1 MKIQSAKPYFE
12 NIDEILE
19 KIRDVLDSGRLIL
32 GKYTSEFESK
42 FREYIGVKHA
52 IGASSA
58 TAGLELVLR
67 YWNVKNKKVIIPTN
81 TFIACANATVYAGG
95 KPIFCDIN
103 PETYCMSADDIL
115 AKITPNT
122 KVVMAVHL
130 AGLPIPDIFEIK
142 KICEEHNIYL
152 LEDCSHAHGAMIDGR
167 KVGSLGDAA
176 VFSLYPTKVL
186 TTCAGGVITTNGD
199 AIHDFAK
206 SCRHHGQ
213 GESLENII
221 NFGNNWLMDEIRAIL
236 GIYQLKEL
244 EKYIKKRNTLAKMYR
259 DLIEKIQG
267 INYFEPSSN
276 IRHSY
281 YRFLINL
288 DTKLNKEKIINFMKK
303 NGIEVGTLYATPL
316 HLQPIYKALGQ
327 KCPKAEHVLQH
338 QIGLPMHVGL
348 NEEDVMYIA
357 NSLYNA
363 VGGNKK

>member
-12 NIDEILE
+12 DIDEILE
-19 KIRDVLDSGRLIL
+19 KIRDVLNSGRLIL
-32 GKYTSEFESK
+32 GKYTSEFENKFSK
-42 FREYIGVKHA
+42 YIGIKHA
-52 IGASSA
+52 VAVSSA
-58 TAGLELVLR
+58 TAGLELALR
-67 YWNVKNKKVIIPTN
+67 YWNVKDKEVIIPTN

-103 PETYCMSADDIL
+103 PETYCMSADDVL
-115 AKITPNT
+115 EKITPNT
-122 KVVMAVHL
+122 KVVMTVHL
-130 AGLPIPDIFEIK
+130 AGLPIPDILEIK
-142 KICEEHNIYL
+142 KICEERNLYL

-167 KVGSLGDAA
+167 KLGSLGDAA

-244 EKYIKKRNTLAKMYR
+244 ENYIKKRNTLAKMYT
-259 DLIEKIQG
+259 DLVGGIQG
-267 INYFEPSSN
+267 INYVEPPSN

-288 DTKLNKEKIINFMKK
+288 EARLNKEDIINYMKK
-303 NGIEVGTLYATPL
+303 DEIEVGTLYATPL

-327 KCPKAEHVLQH
+327 KCPKAEQALHH

-348 NEEDVMYIA
+348 DEEDIDYIID
-357 NSLYNA
+357 SLHTA
-363 VGGNKK
+363 LRSQKK

>member
-12 NIDEILE
+12 DIDEILE
-19 KIRDVLDSGRLIL
+19 RIRDVLDSGRLIL
-32 GKYTSEFESK
+32 GEYTSEFENKFSK
-42 FREYIGVKHA
+42 YIGVKHA
-52 IGASSA
+52 VGVSSA

-67 YWNVKNKKVIIPTN
+67 YWNVKDKEVIIPTN

-95 KPIFCDIN
+95 KPIFCDID
-103 PETYCMSADDIL
+103 PKTYCMSADDIL

-122 KVVMAVHL
+122 KVIMTVHL
-130 AGLPIPDIFEIK
+130 AGLPISDIYEIK
-142 KICEEHNIYL
+142 KICEERNLYL

-167 KVGSLGDAA
+167 KVGSIGDAA

-186 TTCAGGVITTNGD
+186 TTCAGGVITTNED
-199 AIHDFAK
+199 ALHDFAK

-236 GIYQLKEL
+236 GIYQLKKL
-244 EKYIKKRNTLAKMYR
+244 ENYIKKRNTLAKMYT
-259 DLIEKIQG
+259 DLIEGIQG
-267 INYFEPSSN
+267 ITYVEPPSN

-288 DTKLNKEKIINFMKK
+288 EIKLTKKDIISYMKK
-303 NGIEVGTLYATPL
+303 DGIEVGTLYATPL

-327 KCPKAEHVLQH
+327 KCPKAEQALHY

-348 NEEDVMYIA
+348 DEEDAIYIA
-357 NSLYNA
+357 NSLHNA

>member
-12 NIDEILE
+12 DIDEILE
-19 KIRDVLDSGRLIL
+19 KIRDVLNSGRLIL
-32 GKYTSEFESK
+32 GKYTSEFENKFSK
-42 FREYIGVKHA
+42 YIGVKHA
-52 IGASSA
+52 VAVSSA

-67 YWNVKNKKVIIPTN
+67 YWNVKNKEVIIPTN

-103 PETYCMSADDIL
+103 PETYCMGADDVL
-115 AKITPNT
+115 EKITPST
-122 KVVMAVHL
+122 KVIMAVHL

-142 KICEEHNIYL
+142 KICGEQNIYL

-167 KVGSLGDAA
+167 KVGSIGDAA

-186 TTCAGGVITTNGD
+186 TTCAGGVTTTNGD
-199 AIHDFAK
+199 AIHGFAK

-213 GESLENII
+213 GASLENII

-236 GIYQLKEL
+236 GVYQLKEL
-244 EKYIKKRNTLAKMYR
+244 ENYIKKRNTLAKMYT
-259 DLIEKIQG
+259 DLIEGIQG
-267 INYFEPSSN
+267 INYVEPPSN

-288 DTKLNKEKIINFMKK
+288 EARLNKEDVISYMKK
-303 NGIEVGTLYATPL
+303 EGIEVGTLYATPL

-327 KCPKAEHVLQH
+327 KCPKAEQALQH

-348 NEEDVMYIA
+348 DEEDIDYIID
-357 NSLYNA
+357 SLHTA
-363 VGGNKK
+363 LRSQKK